1 MKPPGDAP
9 VLARASRL
17 LRDLVHAVGGRQPGA
32 DVEELPDATAAGVNA
47 GADGHF
53 WMVGVRVNPAG
64 MVTFSFAIFAGVG
77 GRNP

>member
-1 MKPPGDAP
+1 VRPIDSALAALIVAPAGSMARSRVPPVSSGARDAERTCS
-9 VLARASRL
+9 AC
-17 LRDLVHAVGGRQPGA
+17 Q
-32 DVEELPDATAAGVNA
+32 
-47 GADGHF
+47 GHF